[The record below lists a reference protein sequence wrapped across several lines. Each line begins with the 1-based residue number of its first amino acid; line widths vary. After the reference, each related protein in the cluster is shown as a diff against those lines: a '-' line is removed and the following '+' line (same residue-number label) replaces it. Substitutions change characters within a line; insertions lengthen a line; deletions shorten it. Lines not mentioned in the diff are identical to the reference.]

1 MSRDYQRIRR
11 NQWVLPHNLYRQTLY
26 AIRDYPRLKEEYEYL
41 LQGQSTEIDG
51 QPKGNHI
58 GDPTAA
64 TALKAERLHNR
75 LKAIDD
81 AKMVIPVEYRKG
93 VWDNILYGKPFPKYA
108 HKNTFGYHKAHL
120 VYEVAKN
127 LTLIE

>member
-1 MSRDYQRIRR
+1 MSRDYQRKKR
-11 NQWVLPHNLYRQTLY
+11 NPWILPHNLYRQTLY
-26 AIRDYPRLKEEYEYL
+26 AIRDYNRIKEEYEYL
-41 LQGQSTEIDG
+41 IMGQPAEMDG

-64 TALKAERLHNR
+64 IVIKAERLRNR
-75 LKAIDD
+75 IKAIED
-81 AKMVIPVEYRKG
+81 AREVVPVDYIKG
-93 VWDNILYGKPFPKYA
+93 VWDNILYGKPFPEYA
-108 HKNTFGYHKAHL
+108 HRNTYGYHKAHF